1 MREDEI
7 QPVGGDLIAT
17 MHRMLMAAGRTEAP
31 FIRAGKGMVELGWRT
46 AGGCEVF
53 AQALSGG
60 EWVLFAAALTAS
72 VILLRNAP
80 VRVLLVEAA
89 EADDGTLAE
98 LLAAV
103 AAVGDR
109 LTAAVVMT
117 CHAPAVADGW
127 TVVEMSAEQRAE
139 RAA

>member
-1 MREDEI
+1 VREDEI
-7 QPVGGDLIAT
+7 QHAGGDLIAT
-17 MHRMLMAAGRTEAP
+17 MHRMLLAAGRTEAP

-89 EADDGTLAE
+89 EADAGTLADILNPRVNLSDPE
-98 LLAAV
+98 MLNSSMR
-103 AAVGDR
+103 G
-109 LTAAVVMT
+109 TVMRNT
-117 CHAPAVADGW
+117 RGAEVR
-127 TVVEMSAEQRAE
+127 TVVPG
-139 RAA
+139 